1 MHALAY
7 HYAIGLIALS
17 NIHQARRAMA
27 TDKETELHY
36 FQLLDDIASGE
47 RQHGIYIQAWAD
59 KTQDPELKACLSMV
73 ADREFSHFHI
83 FKRRISELGYSW
95 TENSEDPVLEE
106 RLQVNGSDMPD
117 VEKARFAKARMAQR
131 PSPTIR
137 ERCKAAM
144 ADETVDS
151 LTRSL
156 LNWFSDVESDSNS
169 RLQQSYAR
177 VEANVG

>member
-1 MHALAY
+1 
-7 HYAIGLIALS
+7 
-17 NIHQARRAMA
+17 MA

-36 FQLLDDIASGE
+36 FQLLNDIASGE

-59 KTQDPELKACLSMV
+59 KTQDHELKACLSMV
-73 ADREFSHFHI
+73 ADREISHHQI

-95 TENSEDPVLEE
+95 KDNEDPELEE
-106 RLQVNGSDMPD
+106 RLEMNGSDMPD
-117 VEKARFAKARMAQR
+117 VEKARFAIAKGAQR

-137 ERCKAAM
+137 EMTQAAM

-156 LNWFSDVESDSNS
+156 LHWFEDVESDSNS
-169 RLQQSYAR
+169 RLKQSYAR
-177 VEANVG
+177 IEASVG

>member
-1 MHALAY
+1 MV
-7 HYAIGLIALS
+7 
-17 NIHQARRAMA
+17 
-27 TDKETELHY
+27 TDKEPELHY
-36 FQLLDDIASGE
+36 FQLLNDIASGE

-59 KTQDPELKACLSMV
+59 KTPDPELKACLSMV
-73 ADREFSHFHI
+73 ADREISHYHI

-95 TENSEDPVLEE
+95 KDNEDPELEE
-106 RLQVNGSDMPD
+106 RLRVNGSDMPD
-117 VEKARFAKARMAQR
+117 VEKARFAMAKGAQR

-137 ERCKAAM
+137 DRYQAAM

-156 LNWFSDVESDSNS
+156 LHWFSDVEADSSS

-177 VEANVG
+177 IESETK

>member
-1 MHALAY
+1 
-7 HYAIGLIALS
+7 
-17 NIHQARRAMA
+17 MA

-36 FQLLDDIASGE
+36 FQLLNDIASGE

-59 KTQDPELKACLSMV
+59 KTPDLELKACLSMV
-73 ADREFSHFHI
+73 ADRETSHYHI

-95 TENSEDPVLEE
+95 KDNEDPELEE
-106 RLQVNGSDMPD
+106 RLRVNGSDMPD
-117 VEKARFAKARMAQR
+117 VEKARFAITKGAQR
-131 PSPTIR
+131 PSPGIR
-137 ERCKAAM
+137 ARYEAAM

-156 LNWFSDVESDSNS
+156 LHWFSDVEADSSS

-177 VEANVG
+177 IEIEAK

>member
-1 MHALAY
+1 
-7 HYAIGLIALS
+7 
-17 NIHQARRAMA
+17 MA

-36 FQLLDDIASGE
+36 FQLLNDIASGE

-59 KTQDPELKACLSMV
+59 KTPDPELKACLSMV
-73 ADREFSHFHI
+73 ADREISHYHI
-83 FKRRISELGYSW
+83 FKRRISELGYTW
-95 TENSEDPVLEE
+95 TDNGDPELEE

-117 VEKARFAKARMAQR
+117 VEKARFAKTKGAQR

-137 ERCKAAM
+137 ERTQAAM

-156 LNWFSDVESDSNS
+156 LHWFEDVESDSYS

-177 VEANVG
+177 IEANVG

>member
-1 MHALAY
+1 
-7 HYAIGLIALS
+7 
-17 NIHQARRAMA
+17 MA

-36 FQLLDDIASGE
+36 FQLLNDIASGE

-73 ADREFSHFHI
+73 ADREISNYHI

-95 TENSEDPVLEE
+95 IENSEDPELEE
-106 RLQVNGSDMPD
+106 RLRVNGSDMPD
-117 VEKARFAKARMAQR
+117 VEKARFAKAKGAQR

-137 ERCKAAM
+137 ERCQAAM
-144 ADETVDS
+144 SDETVDS

-156 LNWFSDVESDSNS
+156 LHWFSDVEADSSS

-177 VEANVG
+177 IEANVG

>member
-1 MHALAY
+1 
-7 HYAIGLIALS
+7 
-17 NIHQARRAMA
+17 MA

-36 FQLLDDIASGE
+36 LQLLNDIASGE

-59 KTQDPELKACLSMV
+59 KTPDPKLKASLSMV
-73 ADREFSHFHI
+73 ADRETSHYHI
-83 FKRRISELGYSW
+83 FKRRISELGHNW
-95 TENSEDPVLEE
+95 TDNEDPELEE
-106 RLQVNGSDMPD
+106 RLRVNGSDMTD
-117 VEKARFAKARMAQR
+117 AEKARFAMAKGAQR

-137 ERCKAAM
+137 DRYQAAM

-156 LNWFSDVESDSNS
+156 LHWFSEVEADSSS

-177 VEANVG
+177 IEANLGVAKS

>member
-1 MHALAY
+1 
-7 HYAIGLIALS
+7 
-17 NIHQARRAMA
+17 MA

-36 FQLLDDIASGE
+36 FQLLNDIASGE

-73 ADREFSHFHI
+73 ADREISHYHI

-95 TENSEDPVLEE
+95 TEISEDPELEE
-106 RLQVNGSDMPD
+106 RLRMNESDMPD
-117 VEKARFAKARMAQR
+117 VEKARFAKTKGAQR

-137 ERCKAAM
+137 DRFEAAM
-144 ADETVDS
+144 ADETVDP

-156 LNWFSDVESDSNS
+156 LRWFSDVESDSAS
-169 RLQQSYAR
+169 RLQRSYAR
-177 VEANVG
+177 IESEAK

>member
-1 MHALAY
+1 M
-7 HYAIGLIALS
+7 AIDSG
-17 NIHQARRAMA
+17 
-27 TDKETELHY
+27 TELHY
-36 FQLLDDIASGE
+36 LKLLNDIASGE

-73 ADREFSHFHI
+73 ADREISHYHI

-95 TENSEDPVLEE
+95 AENNEDPELEE
-106 RLQVNGSDMPD
+106 RLRVNGSDMPD
-117 VEKARFAKARMAQR
+117 VEKARFAKAKGAQR

-137 ERCKAAM
+137 ERYQAAM

-156 LNWFSDVESDSNS
+156 LHWFSDVESDSYS
-169 RLQQSYAR
+169 RLQQFYALIET
-177 VEANVG
+177 EAK

>member
-1 MHALAY
+1 
-7 HYAIGLIALS
+7 
-17 NIHQARRAMA
+17 MA
-27 TDKETELHY
+27 KDKETGLHY
-36 FQLLDDIASGE
+36 FQLLNDIASGE

-59 KTQDPELKACLSMV
+59 KTPDPELKACLSMV
-73 ADREFSHFHI
+73 ADREASHYLI

-117 VEKARFAKARMAQR
+117 VEKARFAKAKGAQR

-137 ERCKAAM
+137 ERTQAAM

-156 LNWFSDVESDSNS
+156 LHWFEDVESDSNS
-169 RLQQSYAR
+169 RLRESYAR
-177 VEANVG
+177 IEANVG

>member
-1 MHALAY
+1 
-7 HYAIGLIALS
+7 
-17 NIHQARRAMA
+17 MA

-36 FQLLDDIASGE
+36 FQLLNDIASGE

-73 ADREFSHFHI
+73 ADREFSHHQI

-95 TENSEDPVLEE
+95 KDNEDPELEE
-106 RLQVNGSDMPD
+106 RLEMNGSDMPD
-117 VEKARFAKARMAQR
+117 VEKARFAIAKGAQR

-137 ERCKAAM
+137 ERTQAAM

-156 LNWFSDVESDSNS
+156 LQWFEDVESDSNS
-169 RLQQSYAR
+169 RLRESYAR
-177 VEANVG
+177 IEADPG